1 MIKLKKSKKNKGN
14 GLYDKTVN
22 FLFKPDV
29 PLKDGEKHAI
39 LWDSKKKKLTPGNYV
54 GPGTDILSK
63 VKNKV
68 PAITPTDLIS
78 KRHDIQYS
86 LSNNIDGI
94 KSADDIM
101 VESLKKARKL
111 GKENAFNSYPAQI
124 GIEANRWL
132 GRVLPSKYYDKFVNY
147 MTGYNDFRKGLSL
160 EDRLLLQE
168 ELKKVD
174 KEIKEQGYGKK
185 KRKLNNKKLK
195 TNLKTLH

>member
-1 MIKLKKSKKNKGN
+1 MIKEKKIRIKKIKNIN
-14 GLYDKTVN
+14 GDGIYDKTVN

-39 LWDSKKKKLTPGNYV
+39 IWDPKKKKLTPANYI
-54 GPGTDILSK
+54 GPGTDVLNK
-63 VKNKV
+63 VKSGV
-68 PAITPTDLIS
+68 RPITPADKIAM
-78 KRHDIQYS
+78 RHDLQYS

-111 GKENAFNSYPAQI
+111 GKDNAFNTIPAQI
-124 GIEANRWL
+124 GIQGNQL
-132 GRVLPSKYYDKFVNY
+132 LSKILPTKYYDKFVNY

-174 KEIKEQGYGKK
+174 KEIKQEGYGKK
-185 KRKLNNKKLK
+185 RKNKK
-195 TNLKTLH
+195 NLIKKKI